1 MVGLTDFQKH
11 SKLPCQDSRRS
22 ECISPPL
29 HIARALFVRHT
40 TSYSNSVP
48 AECIAITHITANSNV
63 VRFSI
68 LLPFLQ
74 RYKHISI
81 QQRTKLSC
89 INMSLEATQ
98 IKGGDV
104 SIPVVVDTKYDVEQ
118 CNMTLDETTIVDAD
132 HSFKNNCSDH
142 HFMFRL
148 YVKPFTRDPSTTITP
163 IRLLNHYNQHLPQ
176 FLQRPT
182 LASPLL
188 SQNTEFNHNNIY
200 STVDESVR
208 NRMSD
213 EWNDIWHRLRTFIR
227 QDTLIQAVKQENFV
241 SFCLLL
247 FFIAYLYIG
256 LFSSTQLMVDISNSG
271 ALLIHVIVTI
281 LMCGVVFH
289 VYTKLGEANLSITNE
304 RKKLE
309 LLSVFASIVLLW
321 ILFQIFYYFGT
332 GDTDSDDVDWHVYHV
347 MTVTI
352 SWLSYI
358 VIIVLGIM
366 YRSHIVVVSME
377 KGRHNE
383 ALQKIHDEIKSINQ
397 GIRYF
402 TFHPTIQND
411 KSNVMMEVYCK
422 NKNVISTSQPQLPSS
437 SAALSKRRGR
447 NIVEVASS
455 NFNPKELPV

>member
-1 MVGLTDFQKH
+1 M
-11 SKLPCQDSRRS
+11 RS
-22 ECISPPL
+22 L
-29 HIARALFVRHT
+29 YAA

-48 AECIAITHITANSNV
+48 AECIAITHIPVNSNV
-63 VRFSI
+63 VHFSI

-89 INMSLEATQ
+89 INMSLEATP

-104 SIPVVVDTKYDVEQ
+104 SIPVVVDAEYDVEQ
-118 CNMTLDETTIVDAD
+118 CNMTLDETTIIDYAD

-247 FFIAYLYIG
+247 TFLVHLYIG

-352 SWLSYI
+352 SSLSYI
-358 VIIVLGIM
+358 VIIILGIM

-383 ALQKIHDEIKSINQ
+383 ALQKIYDEIKSINQ

-422 NKNVISTSQPQLPSS
+422 NKNGISTSQPQLPSS

-455 NFNPKELPV
+455 NSNPKELPV

>member
-1 MVGLTDFQKH
+1 
-11 SKLPCQDSRRS
+11 
-22 ECISPPL
+22 
-29 HIARALFVRHT
+29 
-40 TSYSNSVP
+40 
-48 AECIAITHITANSNV
+48 
-63 VRFSI
+63 
-68 LLPFLQ
+68 
-74 RYKHISI
+74 
-81 QQRTKLSC
+81 
-89 INMSLEATQ
+89 MSLEATP

-104 SIPVVVDTKYDVEQ
+104 SIPVVVDTEYDVEQ

-247 FFIAYLYIG
+247 TFLVHLYIG

-271 ALLIHVIVTI
+271 ALLIHVFVTI

-289 VYTKLGEANLSITNE
+289 VYTKLGEANLSLTNE

-352 SWLSYI
+352 SSLSYI
-358 VIIVLGIM
+358 VIIILGIM

-422 NKNVISTSQPQLPSS
+422 NKNGISTSQPQFPSS

-455 NFNPKELPV
+455 NSNPKELPV